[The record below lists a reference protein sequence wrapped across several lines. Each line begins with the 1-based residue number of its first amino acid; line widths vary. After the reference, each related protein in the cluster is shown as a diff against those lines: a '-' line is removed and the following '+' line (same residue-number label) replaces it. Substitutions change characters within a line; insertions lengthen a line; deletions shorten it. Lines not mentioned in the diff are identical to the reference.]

1 MHGSLFNEPETITDY
16 AYEYFKEVFAAA
28 ETYDF
33 QSRPMTGAFEK
44 NSKPELCKC
53 YPLCDFICLN
63 RYYGWYI
70 SGGPEIEEA
79 EELFRDEMDRWK
91 ALTQFRLAV
100 FSQMPNHWSTLKVM
114 FLLLQINMHNL

>member
-1 MHGSLFNEPETITDY
+1 
-16 AYEYFKEVFAAA
+16 
-28 ETYDF
+28 
-33 QSRPMTGAFEK
+33 MTGAFEK

-79 EELFRDEMDRWK
+79 KNYSGNENGLLESKRTECSICIYRVWDRYNGRI
-91 ALTQFRLAV
+91 T
-100 FSQMPNHWSTLKVM
+100 
-114 FLLLQINMHNL
+114 